1 MMTQEAVS
9 VLLLLCG
16 LLSSVSPRPG
26 DGGVAEGVA
35 EGVIHHQHHHNYSC
49 ENGELRGGWRCECD
63 PCWEGDTCLT
73 YVDYYTPRFL
83 VHAATAVLPVNATG
97 VVYRA
102 WSTDE
107 DLGLT
112 CPLGPGDSA
121 RCPCAAVNYRLF
133 AAPGDNHFSLDPV
146 TGILSR
152 NTQVPLN
159 VGATYIYKLMVQ
171 GMSMDGQEEE
181 DLPYDLL
188 TLKVYVSADYVRK
201 IPWT

>member
-1 MMTQEAVS
+1 MHQGQLEGS
-9 VLLLLCG
+9 NLCF
-16 LLSSVSPRPG
+16 SSC
-26 DGGVAEGVA
+26 
-35 EGVIHHQHHHNYSC
+35 SC
-49 ENGELRGGWRCECD
+49 ENGELRADWSCECD
-63 PCWEGDTCLT
+63 PCWEGHSCNT

-102 WSTDE
+102 WSSDE

-121 RCPCAAVNYRLF
+121 RCPCATVAYRLF
-133 AAPGDNHFSLDPV
+133 AVPGDNHFALDPV

-152 NTQVPLN
+152 NADVALS
-159 VGATYIYKLMVQ
+159 VGTTYIYKLMVQ
-171 GMSMDGQEEE
+171 GMTVDGQAEE

-188 TLKVYVSADYVRK
+188 TLKIYVSADYVRK